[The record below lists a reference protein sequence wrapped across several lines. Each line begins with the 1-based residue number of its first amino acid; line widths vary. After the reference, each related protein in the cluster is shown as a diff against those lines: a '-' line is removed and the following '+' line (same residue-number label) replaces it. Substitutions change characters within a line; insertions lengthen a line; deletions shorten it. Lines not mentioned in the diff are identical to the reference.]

1 MANIPADPLGVGGI
15 ARFADE
21 FRTQRT
27 SSESATA
34 AYLARIEALD
44 GRLGAYEHVARD
56 GALAQARALDA
67 LLAAGTDLGQLMGVP
82 VAIKDLIAVEGMP
95 TTAGSNVDVEDLIG
109 PEGTFVGMLKRAGCV
124 ILGKVKTAEFA
135 RSGHGVNQARGT
147 PWNPWDA
154 ATHRIPGG
162 SSSGSGVAVAA
173 GLCGFAIGSD
183 TGGSVRQP
191 ACFNGT
197 FGWKTTKGLWPTDG
211 VFALSP
217 TLDTLGPLT
226 RSAADA
232 AIVCAALADA
242 PVPAPHPAR
251 GLLLGKPEQH
261 FYADLDAETE
271 FCTAGALAALEDAG
285 VTIVNV
291 SIPEVA
297 EQLTFYPGFITPEFL
312 GYYGRDRYEA
322 TRERLD
328 PFTLERTER
337 GIDTPADEYIRLL
350 WRHRQL
356 CEIARERLRGLD
368 GWITPTTA
376 FTAPPVSY
384 FLESADAE
392 RAHARIAQNAHT
404 ANLFG
409 LCATT
414 TPIHAFGSDMPVGL
428 QVMCAGGEDRRAL
441 SIALLL
447 EDVFGPPPT
456 PDLSAFA

>member
-1 MANIPADPLGVGGI
+1 M
-15 ARFADE
+15 
-21 FRTQRT
+21 
-27 SSESATA
+27 
-34 AYLARIEALD
+34 
-44 GRLGAYEHVARD
+44 
-56 GALAQARALDA
+56 AQARALDA
-67 LLAAGTDLGQLMGVP
+67 LLAAGTDLGPLMGVP

-271 FCTAGALAALEDAG
+271 FCTARALAALEDAG

-441 SIALLL
+441 SIALTL